1 MTQSNDIGT
10 NDFAAV
16 IDQRVAEITER
27 LIVVRRDIHAHPE
40 TGFDTHRTAALI
52 ADELRQMG
60 IEVKTGVGRTGLVA
74 EISGALPGPCLIL
87 RADMDALPME
97 ECTGLPFAST
107 IPGKMHACGHD
118 VHSASLLG
126 AAHALQGLKGQLAG
140 TVRLIF
146 QPAEE
151 TVDSGAEAMIADGAA
166 DGVDMAIAF
175 HNQPELPAGELR
187 LIRGASTASSDD
199 FRVTLKGASGHAARP
214 HMALDPIVGAAQVI
228 TQLQTIVSRR
238 MDPADP
244 MVLTIGQIA
253 SGFTENIIP
262 DSCTFSGT
270 IRCRTAETRDMAEE
284 AFRQICTDGARAMGL
299 EAEITYVRGV
309 PPLAN
314 DDAMVTR
321 AERSFT
327 DQFGQSPH
335 VVIGKDFGAED
346 FSYFSERLPSIQ
358 FHVGSGQ
365 PGRNDGLHNSDYQP
379 DESAIPLSARALSR
393 LAVDFLSPSR

>member
-16 IDQRVAEITER
+16 IDQRVAAITER

-151 TVDSGAEAMIADGAA
+151 TA
-166 DGVDMAIAF
+166 
-175 HNQPELPAGELR
+175 
-187 LIRGASTASSDD
+187 
-199 FRVTLKGASGHAARP
+199 
-214 HMALDPIVGAAQVI
+214 
-228 TQLQTIVSRR
+228 
-238 MDPADP
+238 
-244 MVLTIGQIA
+244 
-253 SGFTENIIP
+253 
-262 DSCTFSGT
+262 
-270 IRCRTAETRDMAEE
+270 
-284 AFRQICTDGARAMGL
+284 
-299 EAEITYVRGV
+299 
-309 PPLAN
+309 
-314 DDAMVTR
+314 
-321 AERSFT
+321 
-327 DQFGQSPH
+327 
-335 VVIGKDFGAED
+335 
-346 FSYFSERLPSIQ
+346 
-358 FHVGSGQ
+358 
-365 PGRNDGLHNSDYQP
+365 
-379 DESAIPLSARALSR
+379 
-393 LAVDFLSPSR
+393 